1 MSARTEKNLCILVHL
16 AGCLF
21 WFVPPLILWMWKR
34 DQSAAFDAHGKEAVN
49 FQLTFFVI
57 TIALGVVSFGILGL
71 VAYLSSIL
79 LAAIA
84 AANASQGK
92 SYRYP
97 LTYRAIQ

>member
-1 MSARTEKNLCILVHL
+1 MSAKAEKNLCILIHL

-34 DQSAAFDAHGKEAVN
+34 DVSETVDANGKEAVN

-71 VAYLSSIL
+71 VAYISSIL
-79 LAAIA
+79 LAVIA
-84 AANASQGK
+84 AANVSQGK
-92 SYRYP
+92 QYRYP
-97 LTYRAIQ
+97 FTYRAIK